1 MTHQNH
7 FRIRARAASL
17 MRARE
22 TDDRRHYQ
30 RFEQHGLM
38 ARVGDKLLE
47 VHDVSVGGIRL
58 ARLDLPVDADV
69 AMTLFPRDGRQLELS
84 RATMA
89 RGEVVGHVGQWTRI
103 RFAAMSYSLAKFLIQ
118 HLAQRQG
125 VEPYI
130 FK

>member
-1 MTHQNH
+1 MTHQLH
-7 FRIRARAASL
+7 FRVRARAAAL
-17 MRARE
+17 MRAQQAE
-22 TDDRRHYQ
+22 DRRHYQ

-38 ARVGDKLLE
+38 VRVGDKLLE
-47 VHDVSVGGIRL
+47 VHDISVGGIRVS
-58 ARLDLPVDADV
+58 RLDLPLEAEA

-84 RATMA
+84 RAMA
-89 RGEVVGHVGQWTRI
+89 VRGKVVGHVGQWTRL
-103 RFAAMSYSLAKFLIQ
+103 RFVSLSYTLAKFLIQ